1 MNGRRKPS
9 SLAGPALLNELASP
23 SLWISAPFQE
33 AAELVAG

>member
-1 MNGRRKPS
+1 MNGRRKRS

-23 SLWISAPFQE
+23 SFWISVSFQK